1 MTKKK
6 PEILT
11 RTVDLTRES
20 IINEESRLVR
30 LSFSSE
36 EPVTRQGFFSDPWI
50 EILGHGNDEVDLK
63 RLNSNAP
70 VLYNHDRS
78 KRDSR
83 IGVVERAWIEDG
95 RGNAEIRLSKRTEAE
110 GFWQDVRDG
119 ILRNVSVS
127 YRINERKLTEEHED
141 RPDIYRVTSWTPM
154 EISLVDIPADP
165 TVGVGRSEEVMDHD
179 DSDRINQP
187 QLNLK
192 EKPMTKEKVEKRTD
206 ASEET
211 ARSESNKTE
220 KCSDAPASEK
230 TSIDKVRKGEIM
242 DEGAKRALESEKSRR
257 VEIRSLFKGHENHA
271 EVRDKCLD
279 DPEIDINEARK
290 LLLDAIGKQEQ
301 PVAEGQRIEVGES
314 DIQKFSRFAEDAIAV
329 RGGLEEDRSKA
340 TELCGYHLVDIARRC
355 LELRNIRTEGM
366 DRTTMIGR
374 AFTHSSSD
382 FPKLLENN
390 ARKAMLRGYEEA
402 PEVFPRFTRAGNLSD
417 FKIHTRTGIGT
428 VPSLRK
434 VEEGGEF
441 KHTTIGE
448 RGEQIQLATY
458 GELFS
463 ITRQAIINDDLEA
476 FTRIPRTLG
485 RAAARTVGDLVFSIL
500 IDNPTMS
507 DGLALFETGTH
518 KNLASS
524 GTAITAASVSKARG
538 AMRKQKDGTATLNIR
553 PSFLITP
560 VEIVDT
566 AAVLMSSETNPDQQN
581 SRVKNLATVNGALDV
596 IADARL
602 DAASTTAWYLAAD
615 ANAFDTIEVGY
626 LDGIALP
633 FLDDMDGWT
642 IDGREYKVRIDAAAA
657 PLEFRTLY
665 KNPGA

>member
-1 MTKKK
+1 MTKKTTRKPETK

-11 RTVDLTRES
+11 RTIDLTRES
-20 IINEESRLVR
+20 IIDEESRLVR

-36 EPVTRQGFFSDPWI
+36 EPVTRASFFSDPWI
-50 EILGHGNDEVDLK
+50 EVLGHEKSEIDLG
-63 RLNSNAP
+63 RLNNSAP

-78 KRDSR
+78 ERGNR
-83 IGVVERAWIEDG
+83 IGVVERAWVEND
-95 RGNAEIRLSKRTEAE
+95 RGHAEIRLSKRDEVE

-119 ILRNVSVS
+119 ILRNVSVA
-127 YRINERKLTEEHED
+127 YRINERKLEEEHKD
-141 RPDIYRVTSWTPM
+141 KPDLYRVTSWTPM

-165 TVGVGRSEEVMDHD
+165 TVGVGRSAEDEAPDERTLD
-179 DSDRINQP
+179 YQP
-187 QLNLK
+187 QLKPK
-192 EKPMTKEKVEKRTD
+192 ENTMPDKVVEK
-206 ASEET
+206 ET
-211 ARSESNKTE
+211 PERKESPQVDE
-220 KCSDAPASEK
+220 KRE
-230 TSIDKVRKGEIM
+230 GELM
-242 DEGAKRALESEKSRR
+242 DEGAKRALETEKARR
-257 VEIRSLFKGHENHA
+257 TEIRSLFEGHDDHTA
-271 EVRDKCLD
+271 VRDQCLD

-290 LLLDAIGKQEQ
+290 LLLDAIGKDEK
-301 PVAEGQRIEVGES
+301 PAANGQRIEMGES
-314 DIQKFSRFAEDAIAV
+314 DVEKFSRAAEDAIAV

-340 TELCGYHLVDIARRC
+340 SELCGYNLVDIARKC

-366 DRTTMIGR
+366 DRSTMIGR

-428 VPSLRK
+428 VASLRK
-434 VEEGGEF
+434 VSEGGEY

-500 IDNPTMS
+500 VDNPVMS
-507 DGLALFETGTH
+507 DGVAVFHANH
-518 KNLASS
+518 KNLAGS
-524 GTAITAASVSKARG
+524 GTAISAASVSKARA
-538 AMRKQKDGTATLNIR
+538 AMRKQKDGDATLNIR
-553 PSFLITP
+553 PSFLLTP
-560 VEIVDT
+560 VELVDT
-566 AAVLMSSETNPDQQN
+566 AAVLMSSETDPDQAN
-581 SRVKNLATVNGALDV
+581 SRVRNLATVNGALEV
-596 IADARL
+596 LADARL
-602 DAASTTAWYLAAD
+602 DAASATAWYLLAD
-615 ANAFDTIEVGY
+615 ANSFDTIEVGY
-626 LDGIALP
+626 LDGVALP

-657 PLEFRTLY
+657 PLEFRTMY